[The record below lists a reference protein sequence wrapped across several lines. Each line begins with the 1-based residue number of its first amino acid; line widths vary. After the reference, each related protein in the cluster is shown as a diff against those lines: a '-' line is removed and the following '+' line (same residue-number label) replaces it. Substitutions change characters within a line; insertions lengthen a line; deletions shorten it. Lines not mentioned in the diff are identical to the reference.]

1 MNNQIIKL
9 PAVILMS
16 ALSSPTIYRLIKK
29 GEFPKQIKLSE
40 RSSGWLLSEVNKW
53 LDDKAKAR
61 NSVEV
66 DNETQS

>member
-1 MNNQIIKL
+1 
-9 PAVILMS
+9 MS

-53 LDDKAKAR
+53 LDDKANAR

-66 DNETQS
+66 ADET